1 MPASSRW
8 SRRASRSGARIQAT
22 NGCRHDRVEFLHDDD
37 PSVWSLDDPLDLG
50 DLVTGSKQEGR
61 ADGTDLFVLLERGGN
76 SFGAG
81 GIGAFADELGVEG
94 AESPGALGDSL
105 VHVSEQRFG
114 ARNPDDFLQ
123 YMRIDSDDHLY
134 LMSRFVGEAWA
145 AALDFSVRR

>member
-50 DLVTGSKQEGR
+50 DLVTGSKQEVR

-81 GIGAFADELGVEG
+81 GIGAFADELGVAG

-114 ARNPDDFLQ
+114 ARNPHF
-123 YMRIDSDDHLY
+123 SFGHLV
-134 LMSRFVGEAWA
+134 SR
-145 AALDFSVRR
+145 RN